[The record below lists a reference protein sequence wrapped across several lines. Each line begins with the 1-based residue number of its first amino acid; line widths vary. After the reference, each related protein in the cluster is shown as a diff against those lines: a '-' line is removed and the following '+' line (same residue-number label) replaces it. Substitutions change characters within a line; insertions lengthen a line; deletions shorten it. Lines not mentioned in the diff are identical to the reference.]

1 VYDYW
6 LATAPLVAIAAGH
19 LILAGVV
26 TAHALLH
33 KADTKSAFGWIGVAW
48 LSPIVGAAL
57 YWAFGIN
64 RVSRRATRLRR
75 RRARQGER
83 RARQAKMGL
92 PGQGPRKSEIDSG
105 ADSDRGRR
113 ARPED
118 PDSRKGPW
126 SHARAYS
133 RQDGESAKL
142 PERLPAYLA
151 TIAQVAEIASE
162 TPLTS
167 GNSVEMLRCGDEAY
181 PAMIEAIGRAK
192 VSIALT
198 SYIFRGDRAGKDIAA
213 ALAAAKARGVALRVM
228 LDGFGAGYLYSSGA
242 AALAAA
248 GVPYQRFLHYW
259 MPWRMPFLNMRN
271 HKKLLIIDGKEAF
284 TGGLNIGAENILASH
299 PRHGVQDIH
308 FRFTGPVVRQMMTSF
323 AEDWSFSTGERLE
336 GEAWW
341 PPIQPAGPVLA
352 RGISSGP
359 DEDAGSL
366 EAVLTAAV
374 SAAQRRLRVVTP
386 YFLPESTLAIALALA
401 AARGVETDV
410 IIPERSDGI
419 LLDWAVRAH
428 IAFMRAPGLRFH
440 FSPGPFDHS
449 KMVTVDGAWS
459 LVGSANWDV
468 RSFWLNFEFVVECY
482 DETVTGLIDK
492 VIEEKIAASRP
503 FTPSELRRLPTPVRL
518 RNAAARLLMPYL

>member
-6 LATAPLVAIAAGH
+6 LAIVPLMAIMAGH
-19 LILAGVV
+19 LILAAVV
-26 TAHALLH
+26 TAHVLLH

-48 LSPIVGAAL
+48 LSPILGAAL

-83 RARQAKMGL
+83 RARQAKIGA
-92 PGQGPRKSEIDSG
+92 PATGPRTAEIREGID
-105 ADSDRGRR
+105 
-113 ARPED
+113 ARPY
-118 PDSRKGPW
+118 PRAFSR
-126 SHARAYS
+126 R
-133 RQDGESAKL
+133 DGHESAKL
-142 PERLPAYLA
+142 PEHLPAYLA

-162 TPLTS
+162 TPLTA

-181 PAMIEAIGRAK
+181 PVMIDAICRAK

-198 SYIFRGDRAGKDIAA
+198 SYIFRGDEAGTAIVE
-213 ALAAAKARGVALRVM
+213 ALAEAKARGVQLRIM

-242 AALAAA
+242 RRLAAA

-271 HKKLLIIDGKEAF
+271 HKKLLIIDGKEGF
-284 TGGLNIGAENILASH
+284 TGGLNIGVENILARH
-299 PRHGVQDIH
+299 PRHPVQDLH
-308 FRFTGPVVRQMMTSF
+308 FRFSGPVVRHMMTSF
-323 AEDWSFSTGERLE
+323 AEDWSFSTGERVE

-341 PPIQPAGPVLA
+341 PAIEPAGPVLA
-352 RGISSGP
+352 RGIPSGP

-366 EAVLTAAV
+366 EAVLGSAVGAAR
-374 SAAQRRLRVVTP
+374 RRLRVVTP
-386 YFLPESTLAIALALA
+386 YFLPESSLTIALALA

-410 IIPERSDGI
+410 VIPERSDSI
-419 LLDWAVRAH
+419 LLDWAMRAH

-440 FSPGPFDHS
+440 LSPPPFDHS
-449 KMVTVDGAWS
+449 KMVTVDGAWY
-459 LVGSANWDV
+459 LVGSANWDA

-482 DETVTGLIDK
+482 DEKVTGLIDK

-503 FTPSELRRLPTPVRL
+503 ITPSELRRQPTAIRL
-518 RNAAARLLMPYL
+518 RNAAARLLSPYL